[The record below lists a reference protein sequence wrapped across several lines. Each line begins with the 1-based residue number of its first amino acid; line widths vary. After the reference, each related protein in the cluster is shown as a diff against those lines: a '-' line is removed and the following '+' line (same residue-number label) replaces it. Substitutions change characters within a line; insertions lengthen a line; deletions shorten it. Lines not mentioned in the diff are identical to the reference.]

1 MGDFSNL
8 LIGLRTSFSV
18 MALREPLMLSA
29 GQIAL
34 VGWLRADV
42 AVARTATFEI
52 LNGLRA

>member
-42 AVARTATFEI
+42 AVARTAAFEI